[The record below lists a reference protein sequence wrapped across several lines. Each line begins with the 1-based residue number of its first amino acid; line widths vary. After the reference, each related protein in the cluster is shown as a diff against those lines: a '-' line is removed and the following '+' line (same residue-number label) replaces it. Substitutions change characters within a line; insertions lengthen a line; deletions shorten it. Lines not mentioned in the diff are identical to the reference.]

1 MTDDADQRHGDSW
14 DERIA
19 AFWKVADDERPD
31 AMWAALD
38 VLLAERPTADAAAA
52 FERASLHDMLGE
64 EHAAIPLY
72 QAAMDGGLDA
82 ERQGYATI
90 QLASSLR
97 NVGRLDEERALLES
111 VRSDDSL
118 GAAARSFLA
127 LTLHDLG
134 QSGEALRLVLTDHAP
149 HVPLYG
155 RALAEYAALLPGD
168 Q

>member
-1 MTDDADQRHGDSW
+1 MMNDQEQPGGPSW

-19 AFWKVADDERPD
+19 AFWEVADDERPE

-38 VLLAERPTADAAAA
+38 VLLAERPATDAAAA
-52 FERASLHDMLGE
+52 FERASLHDMLGD
-64 EHAAIPLY
+64 EHGAIPHY

-97 NVGRLDEERALLES
+97 NVGRLEEARALLES
-111 VRSDDSL
+111 VRSDDRL

-134 QSGEALRLVLTDHAP
+134 LSGEALRLVLTDHAS

-155 RALAEYAALLPGD
+155 RALAEYAALLPAD
-168 Q
+168 